1 MKLGKLAEFYYTA
14 AEARKKLGVDESTFQ
29 YWGREERINRIY
41 LPGRKQP
48 VYSRGEIDDLAN
60 EIEAAVIVE
69 KAKEAEFR
77 KATVKDLEEENQL
90 AQLVFGR
97 AANEMPRKVYLEH
110 NPEGDYHL
118 YDQGKLVAY
127 VTIFPLKK
135 EAITAFMKGEMRGWQ
150 IDPDD
155 IEQLVPGKSIELLL
169 MDMVTTP
176 TVPPQKRKEYGRL
189 IIVNLLKILQSWGAK
204 GIEITKFHAIAG
216 TSNGQHILESAKFT
230 QGEKRGTGR
239 IAYELDVDNSD
250 TRWLRGYK
258 QALEEWK
265 QRQKISTA
273 ENASNDGSKKQS
285 VRTQNPAIERYR
297 TL

>member
-1 MKLGKLAEFYYTA
+1 M
-14 AEARKKLGVDESTFQ
+14 
-29 YWGREERINRIY
+29 
-41 LPGRKQP
+41 PGRKHP

-60 EIEAAVIVE
+60 EIEATVLVE

-135 EAITAFMKGEMRGWQ
+135 EAIAAFMKGEVRGWQ
-150 IDPDD
+150 LDPDD
-155 IEQLVPGKSIELLL
+155 IEQLVPGKPLEVLL

-176 TVPPQKRKEYGRL
+176 TVPPQQRKEYGRL

-216 TSNGQHILESAKFT
+216 TANGQHILESAKFT
-230 QGEKRGTGR
+230 KEEKRGTGR

-250 TRWLRGYK
+250 ARWLSGYK

-265 QRQKISTA
+265 QQQKTSPA
-273 ENASNDGSKKQS
+273 EHASNDGSKKQS
-285 VRTQNPAIERYR
+285 VSTQNPAIERYISKH
-297 TL
+297 